1 MLNQTYPEVVA
12 VILCIKYVTK
22 FCIKGQWLKWLHN
35 QYLKDQILPVQQNGT
50 LKEQNSVNFQT
61 IGIKVLGLITCR
73 VKIKNFKWQ
82 LKLLSIARHLKG

>member
-35 QYLKDQILPVQQNGT
+35 
-50 LKEQNSVNFQT
+50 
-61 IGIKVLGLITCR
+61 
-73 VKIKNFKWQ
+73 
-82 LKLLSIARHLKG
+82 